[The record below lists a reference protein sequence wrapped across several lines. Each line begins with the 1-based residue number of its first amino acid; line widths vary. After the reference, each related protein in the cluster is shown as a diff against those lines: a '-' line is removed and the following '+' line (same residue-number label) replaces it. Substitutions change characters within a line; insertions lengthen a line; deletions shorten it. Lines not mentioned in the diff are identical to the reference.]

1 MLTFIEHEDY
11 YKHKMPQILE
21 SPRRLK
27 VIQKAIKETNLLE
40 NPYVKM
46 ASPDAVKA
54 EDLYTIHTEH
64 LVDTVKHGSMIG
76 VTAITGDTLTN
87 EFTFLAG
94 LRAVGGAKLAAEI
107 AIKQPDSVAYALVR
121 PPGHHATH
129 RNAMGFCFFN
139 NGAFAANYL
148 TKEQKIK
155 KIAIIDIDNHYGNG
169 TADLFYERSDIL
181 TLSLHADPKYSFPF
195 QGRITEIGE
204 REGEGYNIC
213 VPLPMEI
220 GDKEYLTAFDRI
232 IIPIVREYN
241 PEVIFVSTGYDGLLG
256 DPYGYLGQSVFGFQA
271 IMERIAN
278 LAKEVCDGKIVMT
291 LEGGY
296 KFDELGDAFLASVS
310 PLIPN
315 YQFSKDVDSK
325 LTSSG
330 SKNQLKNTLDEL
342 KNILKPYWR
351 ID

>member
-1 MLTFIEHEDY
+1 
-11 YKHKMPQILE
+11 MPQILE

-27 VIQKAIKETNLLE
+27 VIEKAIKEAGLLE
-40 NPYVKM
+40 NSNVKT
-46 ASPDAVKA
+46 ASPEAVK
-54 EDLYTIHTEH
+54 EQDLYTIHAEQ

-87 EFTFLAG
+87 EFTFRAG

-107 AIKQPDSVAYALVR
+107 VIKQPDSVAYALAR

-169 TADLFYERSDIL
+169 TADLFYNRNDIM

-195 QGRITEIGE
+195 QGRATEIGE
-204 REGEGYNIC
+204 REGEGYNVC
-213 VPLPMEI
+213 VPLPLEI
-220 GDKEYLTAFDRI
+220 GDKEYLSAFDRI
-232 IIPIVREYN
+232 IIPVVREYN

-256 DPYGYLGQSVFGFQA
+256 DPYGYLGQSVHGFQK
-271 IMERIAN
+271 IMERITD
-278 LAKEVCDGKIVMT
+278 LAKEVCEGKIVMT

-296 KFDELGDAFLASVS
+296 KFNELGDAFLASVS
-310 PLIPN
+310 PLIPD
-315 YQFSKDVDSK
+315 YEFSKDPDSK

-330 SKNQLKNTLDEL
+330 SKNQLKDTLAEL